1 MWHYQS
7 YNKPITWENY
17 YSQRHATITSGIA
30 AATTIVIFFV
40 ILLLTFGCRF
50 FSNRRRRRSGRSS
63 DGTGSVGASQ
73 QSLDDQRMFV
83 ICNCSIPPPLP
94 TYEDALK
101 MVPRPL
107 DIERGEKEALP
118 PPPKYSLTSGET
130 IYTITAVSTST
141 TSIAQTITTTTGEQQ
156 GEESHQQEENLPSTT
171 TS

>member
-1 MWHYQS
+1 MS
-7 YNKPITWENY
+7 T
-17 YSQRHATITSGIA
+17 RHKNFKISKNC
-30 AATTIVIFFV
+30 
-40 ILLLTFGCRF
+40 LLRVLLFL
-50 FSNRRRRRSGRSS
+50 
-63 DGTGSVGASQ
+63 ASQ

-141 TSIAQTITTTTGEQQ
+141 TSIAQTITTTGEQQQ
-156 GEESHQQEENLPSTT
+156 GEENHRQQENLPSTT